1 MTADGTHSASSERRA
16 WVVPPALRPTL
27 QARYG
32 PVFAGEAAE
41 QRLRMLR
48 VFATCGDRVTTDAIR
63 LGNLPLIGVVD
74 GKTQRHE
81 PVDTSVFARLAARRH
96 RHVRNP
102 AGMLT
107 DALRRAVRE
116 MVADGGGLLE
126 VDGEEDLASLALVE
140 SMPLGSTVA
149 YGVPGEGVM
158 LVTVDEASKEHVRG
172 LLALM
177 ERRDVP
183 PK

>member
-32 PVFAGEAAE
+32 PVFSGPAAE
-41 QRLRMLR
+41 NRLRMLR

-63 LGNLPLIGVVD
+63 VGNLPLIGIVD
-74 GKTQRHE
+74 GKTQRKE
-81 PVDTSVFARLAARRH
+81 PVDRSAFAPLAARHH

-107 DALRRAVRE
+107 YALRRAVRE
-116 MVADGGGLLE
+116 MVAGGGGLLD

-158 LVTVDEASKEHVRG
+158 LVTVDEPAKEHVRG

-177 ERRDVP
+177 ERRDLP
-183 PK
+183 AK